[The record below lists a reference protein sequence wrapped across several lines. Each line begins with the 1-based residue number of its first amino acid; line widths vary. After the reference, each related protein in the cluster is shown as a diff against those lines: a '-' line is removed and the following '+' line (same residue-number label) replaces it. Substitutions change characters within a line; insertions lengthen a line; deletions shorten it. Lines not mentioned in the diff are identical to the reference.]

1 MKVFFWALAAGA
13 LASAI
18 LAATLSR
25 AADESA
31 PDTGME
37 AVR

>member
-1 MKVFFWALAAGA
+1 MKAFFWLLVAGA

-25 AADESA
+25 AEDESSTIHQA
-31 PDTGME
+31 E
-37 AVR
+37 ALR